1 MRRLNPPIH
10 FSSRRRWRR
19 RTFRLFRTRRRVWR
33 GLFWVT
39 LLSLAALPSI
49 HWANRW
55 LYQHQR
61 VKAEPL
67 LHLLQPAV
75 LGDCVVIVAPH
86 PDDETLQAGGL
97 VAWLTRH
104 AVIPH
109 ILVVTDGDGY
119 DAAIK
124 LLYRKVHIT
133 EAHRH
138 AFALRRRRE
147 TLEAMAL
154 LGVPSDHVHFL
165 GFSER
170 TLPARWLIQGDDY
183 LLQALTDRLTTLQPT
198 AVILPSRYDDH
209 PVHATVCS
217 LTWAALL
224 QAVANGSLPKRPCVL
239 EALVHYGEFPRP
251 QGWHPDWELLPPTDL
266 LSVARWWKFAL
277 SKDLR
282 DRKGQAIAS
291 YRTQLPLSGRFLRS
305 FVRANELFA
314 EPLSLWRQPDRAGE
328 PRSLLPFT
336 DLTEVT
342 LLPLRPRWQL
352 QVRLRGKPHQGYR
365 YGVHWF
371 VPATPRPFIAVTNA
385 LPSATTEK
393 STLVSMMPFDTFSF
407 THQTSISMAFAT
419 VVTAFVAHGRDL
431 LDIAP
436 LTVGTLIHQEAL
448 NPNSKHA
455 TVLERPYQNKRAA
468 QVSLGR

>member
-1 MRRLNPPIH
+1 MRRLNPPTH
-10 FSSRRRWRR
+10 LSFRRRWRR
-19 RTFRLFRTRRRVWR
+19 RPFRLFRTRRRVWR

-39 LLSLAALPSI
+39 LISLAALPSL

-55 LYQHQR
+55 LYQQHR
-61 VKAEPL
+61 AKAEPL
-67 LHLLQPAV
+67 LHSLQPAV
-75 LGDCVVIVAPH
+75 LGDCVVIIAPH

-97 VAWLTRH
+97 VAWLTRNGL
-104 AVIPH
+104 IPH

-124 LLYRKVHIT
+124 LLYHELHIT

-170 TLPARWLIQGDDY
+170 ALPTQWLTQGDDR
-183 LLQALTDRLTTLQPT
+183 LLKGLMDRLTTLQPT

-209 PVHATVCS
+209 PVHTTVCS

-224 QAVANGSLPKRPCVL
+224 QAVASGSLPKMPYVL

-251 QGWHPDWELLPPTDL
+251 QGWHPDWELLPPADL
-266 LSVARWWKFAL
+266 LTVTRWWRFGLPKEI
-277 SKDLR
+277 R

-291 YRTQLPLSGRFLRS
+291 YRTQLPLSGRFLKS

-314 EPLSLWRQPDRAGE
+314 EPLPLWRQPDRAGE
-328 PRSLLPFT
+328 PRSLLPFI
-336 DLTEVT
+336 DLTEVA
-342 LLPLRPRWQL
+342 LFPLRPGWQL
-352 QVRLRGKPHQGYR
+352 QMRLRGKPHKGYR

-371 VPATPRPFIAVTNA
+371 IPATPRPFLAVTDA
-385 LPSATTEK
+385 LPSGTTEK
-393 STLVSMMPFDTFSF
+393 SILVSAMPFDTSPF
-407 THQTSISMAFAT
+407 THQTSNPMAFAT

-431 LDIAP
+431 IDIAP
-436 LTVGTLIHQEAL
+436 LTVGTLIRQKAPAQPA
-448 NPNSKHA
+448 NMPSI
-455 TVLERPYQNKRAA
+455 LERPYQSKGAA
-468 QVSLGR
+468 QVSSGR